1 MKGFAIALLLVVAI
15 SSVHSL
21 EFGEL
26 MKKQPCL
33 IQNDLGITGNVGEDY
48 KYDYDSVPDTMMW
61 NNVNNTNFLTVIKNQ
76 HLPQYCGSCWAQC
89 VASSLSDRI
98 KIMRKGAWP
107 DVNIAPQVFV
117 SCSMA
122 DNGCHG
128 GDLITAFKYGNENEL
143 TDETCAIY
151 KGRGHDNGNPCSP
164 VTMCRD
170 WGQHKPCFI
179 PSQYHVYK
187 VDKYGTIKGEQ
198 DMMAEIAKNG
208 PIACAI
214 DATDELFYNYTGGIF
229 EDKTGAQSLN
239 HGISVVGYGEENG
252 VKFWHVRNSW
262 GDTWGEKGFF
272 RVVRGK
278 NNIGIESY
286 CSFGIPLDTWSTP
299 LMHNTTQTERDDP
312 RNDYTNGPY
321 PGEKAV
327 SELLTNE
334 VSGCYIE
341 DNFTE
346 EQKNFVPEKL
356 KNLKVEDLPTSV
368 DWRDYNGTNYLS
380 YIVIE
385 FNIDILIQQF
395 NIFNWNKLN
404 FFKLIYEHKI
414 KKREKK

>member
-61 NNVNNTNFLTVIKNQ
+61 NNVNNTNFLTVVKNQ

-170 WGQHKPCFI
+170 
-179 PSQYHVYK
+179 
-187 VDKYGTIKGEQ
+187 
-198 DMMAEIAKNG
+198 
-208 PIACAI
+208 
-214 DATDELFYNYTGGIF
+214 
-229 EDKTGAQSLN
+229 
-239 HGISVVGYGEENG
+239 
-252 VKFWHVRNSW
+252 
-262 GDTWGEKGFF
+262 
-272 RVVRGK
+272 
-278 NNIGIESY
+278 
-286 CSFGIPLDTWSTP
+286 
-299 LMHNTTQTERDDP
+299 
-312 RNDYTNGPY
+312 
-321 PGEKAV
+321 
-327 SELLTNE
+327 
-334 VSGCYIE
+334 
-341 DNFTE
+341 
-346 EQKNFVPEKL
+346 
-356 KNLKVEDLPTSV
+356 
-368 DWRDYNGTNYLS
+368 
-380 YIVIE
+380 
-385 FNIDILIQQF
+385 
-395 NIFNWNKLN
+395 
-404 FFKLIYEHKI
+404 
-414 KKREKK
+414 

>member
-1 MKGFAIALLLVVAI
+1 
-15 SSVHSL
+15 
-21 EFGEL
+21 
-26 MKKQPCL
+26 
-33 IQNDLGITGNVGEDY
+33 
-48 KYDYDSVPDTMMW
+48 
-61 NNVNNTNFLTVIKNQ
+61 
-76 HLPQYCGSCWAQC
+76 
-89 VASSLSDRI
+89 
-98 KIMRKGAWP
+98 
-107 DVNIAPQVFV
+107 
-117 SCSMA
+117 
-122 DNGCHG
+122 
-128 GDLITAFKYGNENEL
+128 
-143 TDETCAIY
+143 
-151 KGRGHDNGNPCSP
+151 
-164 VTMCRD
+164 
-170 WGQHKPCFI
+170 
-179 PSQYHVYK
+179 
-187 VDKYGTIKGEQ
+187 
-198 DMMAEIAKNG
+198 MMAEIAKNE

-272 RVVRGK
+272 RVIRGK

-299 LMHNTTQTERDDP
+299 LMHNTTQAERDDL
-312 RNDYTNGPY
+312 RNDYTNGPH

-368 DWRDYNGTNYLS
+368 DWRNYNGTNYLS

-385 FNIDILIQQF
+385 FNIDILILY
-395 NIFNWNKLN
+395 NNLIYLIGINLI
-404 FFKLIYEHKI
+404 FFKFIYYHKI
-414 KKREKK
+414 NKKREKK